1 MVKWENAAVAKSY
14 IIVCSLFKYIL
25 SDTVLA
31 AGLFK
36 LNLVIVAHFLS
47 FGD

>member
-1 MVKWENAAVAKSY
+1 MQLLQKH
-14 IIVCSLFKYIL
+14 IIVCSLLKYIL

-36 LNLVIVAHFLS
+36 LNLVVIMAHFLS
-47 FGD
+47 FGMEN

>member
-1 MVKWENAAVAKSY
+1 MARTY
-14 IIVCSLFKYIL
+14 IIICSLVKYIF

-36 LNLVIVAHFLS
+36 LNLVVIVAHFLC
-47 FGD
+47 FDN